1 MRRAHYRVGPITQA
15 ECMRCG
21 ACCQN
26 PPQNRAEGFLTY
38 IEVSPRDAILKQP
51 ALVRRFVVAGEDGA
65 PHLRLDADGR
75 CLALRGRIGGH
86 VKCSIYAERPT
97 ACRRV
102 QPDSAECRRARAAF
116 AMDPPEEDAEAG

>member
-1 MRRAHYRVGPITQA
+1 MRGAYYRVGPITQG
-15 ECMRCG
+15 ECTRCG

-26 PPQNRAEGFLTY
+26 PPQNRVEGFLTY
-38 IEVSPRDAILKQP
+38 IEVSPRDLIREQP
-51 ALVRRFVVAGEDGA
+51 ALIRRFVATNEEGA
-65 PHLRLDADGR
+65 QHLRLDAQGR

-116 AMDPPEEDAEAG
+116 GLDPPEEDGEG